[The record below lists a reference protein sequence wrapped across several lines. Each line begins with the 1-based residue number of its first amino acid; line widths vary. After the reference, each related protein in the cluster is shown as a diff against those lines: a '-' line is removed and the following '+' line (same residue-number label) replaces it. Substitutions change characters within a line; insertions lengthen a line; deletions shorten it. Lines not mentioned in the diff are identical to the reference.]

1 MKAKNNTRINYAISI
16 IAIALFAAGCAGPT
30 ITSTT
35 HLPERKNGFYHRVLK
50 GQTLW
55 RISKIYFIDMDEL
68 KKVNNISETTKI
80 ETGQMLFIPYLK
92 KEPVAFKTSS
102 EDFAWPLKG
111 KIIADFEEVTNNM
124 TNKGINIKAVG
135 NSNVSA
141 ARSGKVVFY
150 SDNFYGFG
158 KTIIIDHGDTFSS
171 VYTRN
176 SEVFVKT
183 GDLVTKGM
191 VIAKAGH
198 AGRDKSDYLHFEVRK
213 NNLPQ
218 NPHFYL
224 P

>member
-1 MKAKNNTRINYAISI
+1 MNRIILI
-16 IAIALFAAGCAGPT
+16 IAIAFIAAGCVGPT

-55 RISKIYFIDMDEL
+55 RISKIYSIDMDEL
-68 KKVNNISETTKI
+68 KRINNIAETAKI
-80 ETGQMLFIPYLK
+80 ETRQILFIPNLK
-92 KEPVAFKTSS
+92 KGAFITKITS
-102 EDFAWPLKG
+102 EDFSWPLKG
-111 KIIADFEEVTNNM
+111 KIIADFEEVTNHM
-124 TNKGINIKAVG
+124 TNKGINIKATG
-135 NSNVSA
+135 NPNVYAS
-141 ARSGKVVFY
+141 RSGKVVFY
-150 SDNFYGFG
+150 NDNFPGFG
-158 KTIIIDHGDTFSS
+158 KTIIIDHGDNFSS

-176 SEVFVKT
+176 SAVFVKT

-191 VIAKAGH
+191 VIAKAGR
-198 AGRDKSDYLHFEVRK
+198 AGRDKSEYLHFEVRK